1 MKLLKWFLL
10 LALLAIAG
18 AFGAVW
24 SGVYNIGA
32 DDPHTP
38 SVYKLLEYARERSI
52 AARSDTIK
60 VPDLTQP
67 ELLRSGAGNYDSMCT
82 GCHLMPGM
90 AETELSLGLYP
101 KPPNLAARGNADPA
115 RDFWIVKHGI
125 KASGMP
131 AWGVSMD
138 DEYIWGMVAFMQKL
152 PGMSADEYRAMVA
165 ASPGHSHG
173 GGETDVSGGHA
184 EGDTAGGHDDN
195 EMGGEHDEADPGE
208 RSSFEPVDDPLTQE
222 PSAQDAEHDETEPHD
237 H

>member
-1 MKLLKWFLL
+1 MKTVRAILL
-10 LALLAIAG
+10 LMLVALLG

-24 SGVYNIGA
+24 SGVYNIAA

-38 SVYKLLEYARERSI
+38 AVYKLLEYARERSI
-52 AARSDTIK
+52 AARAGTIE
-60 VPDLTQP
+60 VPDLAAP
-67 ELLRSGAGNYDSMCT
+67 GLVRSGAGNYDSMCT

-101 KPPNLAARGNADPA
+101 KPPNLAARSEIDPA

-165 ASPGHSHG
+165 ESPGHSHG
-173 GGETDVSGGHA
+173 GGETDVG
-184 EGDTAGGHDDN
+184 GGHD
-195 EMGGEHDEADPGE
+195 EGEAAAHAQPDGQD
-208 RSSFEPVDDPLTQE
+208 RSSFEPVEDPLAE
-222 PSAQDAEHDETEPHD
+222 PSDTHENH
-237 H
+237 

>member
-1 MKLLKWFLL
+1 MKTLRLLLL
-10 LALLAIAG
+10 LALVALFATFAV
-18 AFGAVW
+18 VW
-24 SGVYNIGA
+24 SGIYNIAA
-32 DDPHTP
+32 DDPHT
-38 SVYKLLEYARERSI
+38 STVYKLLEYARERSI
-52 AARSDTIK
+52 AARSDTIE
-60 VPDLTQP
+60 VPDLVAP
-67 ELLRSGAGNYDSMCT
+67 ELVRSGAGNYDSMCT

-101 KPPNLAARGNADPA
+101 KPPNLAARSAVDPA

-152 PGMSADEYRAMVA
+152 PGMSADEYRAIVA

-173 GGETDVSGGHA
+173 GGETDASAGHDDAGSGHDDDDSGGHD
-184 EGDTAGGHDDN
+184 EPDN
-195 EMGGEHDEADPGE
+195 SE
-208 RSSFEPVDDPLTQE
+208 RSSFEPVDDPMTP
-222 PSAQDAEHDETEPHD
+222 PSDTHND

>member
-1 MKLLKWFLL
+1 MKLLKTLLLLVL
-10 LALLAIAG
+10 LALAIA
-18 AFGAVW
+18 FGVVW

-32 DDPHTP
+32 DDLHTP
-38 SVYKLLEYARERSI
+38 TVYKILEYARERSI
-52 AARSDTIK
+52 AARSETIE
-60 VPDLTQP
+60 VPDLAQA

-101 KPPNLAARGNADPA
+101 KPPNLAARTKADPA

-131 AWGVSMD
+131 AWGVSME

-152 PGMSADEYRAMVA
+152 PGMSADEYRAMVV

-173 GGETDVSGGHA
+173 GGETDVSGGH
-184 EGDTAGGHDDN
+184 DDSDR
-195 EMGGEHDEADPGE
+195 GGEHDETDAGGVHDEPGAGE
-208 RSSFEPVDDPLTQE
+208 RSSFEPIDDPLTQE
-222 PSAQDAEHDETEPHD
+222 PGAQDAKQHTTEPHD